1 MDDDL
6 HTTFTTAGSVTII
19 CKVLQYSR
27 CTVSLCPYSQKSTAC
42 IILLGQNWQ
51 WYLAELANNSQQNE
65 VYPLNDRPMQK
76 ADCAMEAG
84 KAGNMKSQF
93 IGAAQTAFD

>member
-1 MDDDL
+1 ML
-6 HTTFTTAGSVTII
+6 VHAGLYGATGHSLPVSENVP
-19 CKVLQYSR
+19 KYSR